1 MSNPNFEMSAERLIA
16 ASMSRPG
23 PLDDETW
30 RSGFNFSTSLVDHAV
45 SHFLAKINPY
55 NPKWDSIRFSIARH
69 VVGGRDE
76 TIHENVSSGQ
86 TITAYRDD
94 SLYIGNPQGADAK
107 FTVEFYEVR

>member
-1 MSNPNFEMSAERLIA
+1 MSNPNSEMSAERLIA

-23 PLDDETW
+23 PLDGETW
-30 RSGFNFSTSLVDHAV
+30 RSGFNFSTSLVDHTV

-55 NPKWDSIRFSIARH
+55 NPKWESIRFSIARH

-86 TITAYRDD
+86 TITAFRDD